1 MKIGRME
8 DVLLHFFDSC
18 TRLNKLND
26 ISSPLI
32 SKLVCSSSRIVL
44 IRSHN
49 GKTEFCLKYILL
61 KVRDRLMYH
70 NKMWLQ

>member
-18 TRLNKLND
+18 TLLNKLND

-32 SKLVCSSSRIVL
+32 SKLVCSSSSYCVDPF
-44 IRSHN
+44 SQWSN
-49 GKTEFCLKYILL
+49 VQFCLKYIAQ
-61 KVRDRLMYH
+61 
-70 NKMWLQ
+70 NA

>member
-1 MKIGRME
+1 MPPPRGIRNRCFFLKEEQMKIGRME

-32 SKLVCSSSRIVL
+32 SKLVCSSSSYCV
-44 IRSHN
+44 
-49 GKTEFCLKYILL
+49 
-61 KVRDRLMYH
+61 DRFS
-70 NKMWLQ
+70 Q